1 MGLQLCS
8 SAGTRPKKRLHS
20 RRIHAPKTPRRS
32 SRASLER
39 RRGAG
44 GGMLSR
50 CLGLGMRQGGR
61 VGPNPAAV
69 LRGDDTYP
77 VLGAG
82 GTMPAVASHLHTVL
96 GRSRMQEGSGGT
108 RLGGEF
114 PLRTSRALG
123 GQEEVAARRFGF
135 LQGWFLT
142 WLIRLVES
150 RLLPSIPPS
159 SPIQAQQSP
168 WVMRK
173 RRFTLT
179 LLHNPAR
186 C

>member
-1 MGLQLCS
+1 
-8 SAGTRPKKRLHS
+8 
-20 RRIHAPKTPRRS
+20 
-32 SRASLER
+32 
-39 RRGAG
+39 
-44 GGMLSR
+44 
-50 CLGLGMRQGGR
+50 
-61 VGPNPAAV
+61 
-69 LRGDDTYP
+69 
-77 VLGAG
+77 
-82 GTMPAVASHLHTVL
+82 MPAVASHLHTVL
-96 GRSRMQEGSGGT
+96 GRSQMREGSGGA

-123 GQEEVAARRFGF
+123 GREEVAARRFGF

-173 RRFTLT
+173 CRFTLT
-179 LLHNPAR
+179 PLHNPAR